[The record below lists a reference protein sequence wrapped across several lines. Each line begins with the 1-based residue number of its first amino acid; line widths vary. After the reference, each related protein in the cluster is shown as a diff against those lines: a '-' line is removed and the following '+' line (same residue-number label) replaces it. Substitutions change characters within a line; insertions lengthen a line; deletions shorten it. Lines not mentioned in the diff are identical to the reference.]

1 MAIILSFWWANS
13 QRESIRTNL
22 ARIELSSLLSHLL
35 AYNPSKNVG
44 TSSQQAYTLLID
56 DSVCWNQPCTD
67 SFDALTSSEHRRVV
81 HLPVNACF

>member
-35 AYNPSKNVG
+35 AYNPSKNVINRSYFPELFVKAG
-44 TSSQQAYTLLID
+44 YRGG
-56 DSVCWNQPCTD
+56 N
-67 SFDALTSSEHRRVV
+67 DADLGLASTVNRV
-81 HLPVNACF
+81 AGRS

>member
-44 TSSQQAYTLLID
+44 S
-56 DSVCWNQPCTD
+56 
-67 SFDALTSSEHRRVV
+67 
-81 HLPVNACF
+81 